1 MKKIKVSAISLY
13 IGGLNGS
20 LSSVPS
26 HELGSVVI
34 AEALRRCNI
43 QADDVSEVIMGQV
56 LTCGQ
61 GQNPA
66 RQASVNAGLPH
77 SVPATSVNMVCGS
90 GLRSVAWAAQSV
102 KAGDSQIVV
111 AGG

>member
-1 MKKIKVSAISLY
+1 MYL
-13 IGGLNGS
+13 GGLNGS

-26 HELGSVVI
+26 HELGSIVI
-34 AEALRRCNI
+34 AEALRRSNI
-43 QADDVSEVIMGQV
+43 QPDDVSEVIMGQV

-77 SVPATSVNMVCGS
+77 SIPATSVNMVCGS
-90 GLRSVAWAAQSV
+90 GLRSVVWAAQSIM
-102 KAGDSQIVV
+102 AGDSQIVV